1 MKLLLT
7 LVISGALL
15 GSTSIEKKD
24 LEGIEVKSKSG
35 DIKLI
40 VEDRNDIYSTD
51 NLNYSEKNGI
61 IGVATLTD
69 NITLHVPPL
78 RSINIKSVSSD
89 IKIWAKSTQSWPSR
103 VMAKSVSGDIRLK
116 TIFPA
121 SIFYSGFSII

>member
-51 NLNYSEKNGI
+51 DLNYSEKNGI

-78 RSINIKSVSSD
+78 RSINIKSVSGD

-103 VMAKSVSGDIRLK
+103 VMAKSVSGDNPSSPHPLRSPL
-116 TIFPA
+116 FPA
-121 SIFYSGFSII
+121 I